1 MLMAIRRASS
11 AVSTL
16 ACRASAGGGYE
27 IVDRVLKLLEHVLLA
42 LAVAGDV
49 GDGPHGM
56 RNMRPAG

>member
-1 MLMAIRRASS
+1 
-11 AVSTL
+11 VSTL